1 MAWLESLA
9 QWKTIRDISTLDNK
23 SLLKQIKIIIEIMVI
38 GIASRD

>member
-9 QWKTIRDISTLDNK
+9 QWKIIRDISTLGNK
-23 SLLKQIKIIIEIMVI
+23 SLLKQIKIIIEIRVI